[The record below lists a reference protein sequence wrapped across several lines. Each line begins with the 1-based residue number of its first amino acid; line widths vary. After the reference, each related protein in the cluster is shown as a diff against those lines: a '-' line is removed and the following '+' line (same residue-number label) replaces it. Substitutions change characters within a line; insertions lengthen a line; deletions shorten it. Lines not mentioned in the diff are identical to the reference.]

1 MKVEIGT
8 PEIRF
13 GVLKD
18 VEVREAKDGSKSPG
32 GFSGYAAVYGA
43 RSLDLGGFVEVIE
56 PTAFDAAIAEDDV
69 RALVNHDRNLVLA
82 RSKGS
87 EGGTL
92 ALSSDETG
100 LRVEIDEL
108 PNTSYARDL
117 VELLKRGDVDQMS
130 FGFVT
135 VRDRWETEEDGTELR
150 TLVEARLFD
159 VSPVTFPAYPD
170 TIAEARALRDLF
182 ASRADAEIRAG
193 AVLSKR
199 SRSLVEQARDSLTE
213 LLDHAGDGDV
223 DEENSAPAVESPAVP
238 ASGDERQSGVTL
250 ALAKVRLRALEV
262 APIPYPP
269 AHSRER
275 NES

>member
-13 GVLKD
+13 GVLRD
-18 VEVREAKDGSKSPG
+18 VEVREAKPGSKSPG

-56 PTAFDAAIAEDDV
+56 PGAFDAAIAEDDV
-69 RALVNHDRNLVLA
+69 RALINHDRNLVLG
-82 RSKGS
+82 RSKAGA
-87 EGGTL
+87 GTL
-92 ALSSDETG
+92 SLSSDEVG
-100 LRVEIDEL
+100 LRTEIDEL
-108 PNTSYARDL
+108 PDTSYARDL
-117 VELLKRGDVDQMS
+117 VELLRRGDVDQMS

-135 VRDRWETEEDGTELR
+135 IRDRWETEEDGTELR
-150 TLVEARLFD
+150 TLLEARLFD

-170 TIAEARALRDLF
+170 TLAEARALRDLF

-213 LLDHAGDGDV
+213 LLDHAGDGA
-223 DEENSAPAVESPAVP
+223 DEESNSAPAVESPAVP
-238 ASGDERQSGVTL
+238 APGDERSSESAL

-262 APIPYPP
+262 APIPYPS
-269 AHSRER
+269 AHS
-275 NES
+275 